1 LKTFRSNGKLLL
13 TAEYAVLDGA
23 IALAVPTKYGQSL
36 EITENNTNNIIWKSF
51 NELNEVWYEDSFVL
65 NKGIEYYNEDA
76 KNPIS
81 DRLLQILKAVQK
93 LNPVFVKNNLGYN
106 ITTKQDF
113 NRLWGLGTS
122 STLINNIANWA
133 NVNAYKLLE
142 LTFGGSGYDI
152 ACAQNN
158 SPITYQLNSKFDP
171 KVESVHFRP
180 SFSDNLYFVYLEQKQ
195 DSRDGIAKYKSKGAL
210 NYSVLN
216 EINLITEKII
226 DAVTIEEF
234 NQLLNL
240 HEGIISKLIDAEP
253 IKTRLFSDYN
263 GNVKSLGAWGGDFI
277 LATSLTDPTKYF
289 NSKGFGTI
297 IPYSKMVK

>member
-1 LKTFRSNGKLLL
+1 MKTFKSNGKLLL

-23 IALAVPTKYGQSL
+23 KALAVPTKYGQSL
-36 EITENNTNNIIWKSF
+36 EIIENNTSNIIWKSF
-51 NELNEVWYEDSFVL
+51 NELNEVWYEDCFVL
-65 NKGIEYYNEDA
+65 NKGIEYENKA
-76 KNPIS
+76 SKNPIS
-81 DRLLQILKAVQK
+81 DRLLQILKTVQK
-93 LNPVFVKNNLGYN
+93 LNPDFLKNNLGFN

-133 NVNAYKLLE
+133 KVNAYELLE
-142 LTFGGSGYDI
+142 FTFGGSGYDI
-152 ACAQNN
+152 ACAQNDN
-158 SPITYQLNSKFDP
+158 PITYQLNSKYDP

-195 DSRDGIAKYKSKGAL
+195 DSRDGIAKYKSKGKL

-253 IKTRLFSDYN
+253 IKTRLFNDYN
-263 GNVKSLGAWGGDFI
+263 GNVKSLGAWGGDFV
-277 LATSLTDPTKYF
+277 LATSLTDPTEYF
-289 NSKGFGTI
+289 SSKGFGTI
-297 IPYSKMVK
+297 IPYLKMVK